1 MHMWYTGWPCL
12 WERAAQL
19 KALPGAA
26 GSAGAVQVSSQVA
39 SGGGWAIRE
48 LQWVCRVSAE
58 TEVKLKVSRA
68 GDDGFFYILIVP
80 VATSPRTCLSSQH
93 RNFGNTSRWGTM

>member
-1 MHMWYTGWPCL
+1 MVHGLALSVGEGCPAQSPAWGSWL
-12 WERAAQL
+12 RRGRA
-19 KALPGAA
+19 G
-26 GSAGAVQVSSQVA
+26 VF
-39 SGGGWAIRE
+39 SGGLRWWVGDRE

-93 RNFGNTSRWGTM
+93 RNFGSTSKWGTM